1 MQLHL
6 VTFLP
11 NFETSKMKKAA
22 LVDHRTGTQSE
33 VSIRIDPLA
42 TASYNHGQKSWD
54 TFTFVVIF
62 SIHTLPTPPP
72 PHKQR

>member
-11 NFETSKMKKAA
+11 NFETRKVNKTA
-22 LVDHRTGTQSE
+22 LVDHHMGTQSKI
-33 VSIRIDPLA
+33 SIRINPLA
-42 TASYNHGQKSWD
+42 TASYNHGQKSCD

-62 SIHTLPTPPP
+62 SIPT
-72 PHKQR
+72 